1 MLNTLN
7 VEHRII
13 NYKSSQSKNHLLQNV
28 NSKKFNANC
37 KALMNKKKRPTMCV
51 MILKFKEE
59 KGLQKPCKKS
69 LREIMHEE

>member
-7 VEHRII
+7 VKHRII

-28 NSKKFNANC
+28 NCKTFNANC
-37 KALMNKKKRPTMCV
+37 KALTNQGKRPTMCV

-59 KGLQKPCKKS
+59 KELQKPCTKLK
-69 LREIMHEE
+69 RNNA